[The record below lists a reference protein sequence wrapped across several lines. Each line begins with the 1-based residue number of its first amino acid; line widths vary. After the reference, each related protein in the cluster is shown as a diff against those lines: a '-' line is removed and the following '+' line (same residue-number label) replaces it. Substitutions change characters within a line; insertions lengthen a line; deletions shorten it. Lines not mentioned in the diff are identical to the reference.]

1 MKHLVITFSELLK
14 KIASKISDWIL
25 LAYVIWFIKAEEMR
39 SKAEKW
45 TYGMND
51 RVKDRD

>member
-1 MKHLVITFSELLK
+1 MMRFRKSLK
-14 KIASKISDWIL
+14 GVNSRVYDWIL

>member
-1 MKHLVITFSELLK
+1 MTIFRKSLK
-14 KIASKISDWIL
+14 GINNRIQEWIL

>member
-1 MKHLVITFSELLK
+1 MTIFRKSLK
-14 KIASKISDWIL
+14 GINNKISDWIL
-25 LAYVIWFIKAEEMR
+25 LAYVIWFIKLEEMR